1 MKCEKVLKEI
11 GSNGDL
17 SSGGYLQSLKN
28 YSELSLMLS
37 KVATVGSSDLDC

>member
-37 KVATVGSSDLDC
+37 LSSNSGFF